1 MNRNK
6 RVFLYLLA
14 VLVVLSMGSSV
25 VSGAVYFMRPKEE
38 PIKQNT
44 QEKTELKEENKS
56 SSFTFAGVG
65 DNLIHQAIF
74 SQYEMGDIDYDFKED
89 YALMKPYIEAADLS
103 FINQET
109 ICAGEAFGLSHY
121 PQFNGPTQILD
132 AVADTGFDWLAASS
146 NHSLDKGSDALLA
159 ELNYLHE
166 NYPDISVTGAY
177 RNEEESNQYIV
188 REVNGIKV
196 GLLGYTYGLNGI
208 PLPED
213 MPWLVE
219 LIDEDQIQKDMEEI
233 SKISDVQIVSMH
245 WGTEYHTEIE
255 ADQQALAQKMNEWG
269 VEVIIGTHPHV
280 IKPAEIIQGEKQ
292 DTLCY
297 YSLGNFLSAQD
308 TNEGMVG
315 GMASFT
321 LQYDFDTQET
331 SFKDVKFTPT
341 VMYYDPAFTTFKV
354 MTIHDYNDDY
364 IPSHYVASLGY
375 DMSKAWIQN
384 YVKEIMGSPEGIEV
398 VVE

>member
-109 ICAGEAFGLSHY
+109 ICAGEEFGLSHY

-177 RNEEESNQYIV
+177 RSEEESNQYIV

-219 LIDEDQIQKDMEEI
+219 LINEDQIQKDMEAL

-245 WGTEYHTEIE
+245 WGTEYHTDIE
-255 ADQQALAQKMNEWG
+255 ANQQALAQKMNEWG